1 MKRIKTT
8 FKVTWLLLLLLL
20 LYVFIFFKDTQTR
33 NKSNVTTIFL
43 LGFPNLDSCKYLLF
57 TLLLMTYCVT
67 ICGNLLIIML
77 VYYSKILHSPMYFFL
92 TQLSF
97 SDLMLTTDISPNMLN
112 LVLHEQTSINFS
124 SCITQL
130 YFFGFS
136 EASECLL
143 LTVMSYDRYLAI
155 CSPLRYSSI
164 MNQLLCLKL
173 VFASWILSCT
183 IELTLTLCI
192 CQLQFCG
199 PNTVDHFFCDFNPV
213 VELSCSDVSIVQ
225 TEATLMCIPVIVLPF
240 LVIVVSY
247 TYIVLTI
254 IKISSLSGRLKSFS
268 TCSSHLTVVFIFYGT
283 LIAMYMLPNDRQSQR
298 INKALAMLY
307 TVFTPLLNPFIY
319 SLRNKDIKDA
329 LRNCVFTK
337 KYYNSNSL
345 CQIK

>member
-1 MKRIKTT
+1 MDFHQKL
-8 FKVTWLLLLLLL
+8 VTK
-20 LYVFIFFKDTQTR
+20 IDTQTR

-43 LGFPNLDSCKYLLF
+43 LGFQNLDSCKYLLF

-112 LVLHEQTSINFS
+112 LVLHGQTSINFS

-164 MNQLLCLKL
+164 MNQFLCLKL
-173 VFASWILSCT
+173 AFASWILSCT

-199 PNTVDHFFCDFNPV
+199 PNTVDHFFCDFNPL

-254 IKISSLSGRLKSFS
+254 VKISSLSGRLKSFS

-329 LRNCVFTK
+329 LRNCVFNK
-337 KYYNSNSL
+337 KYYNRKSL
-345 CQIK
+345 VKMR